1 LVVDGFD
8 NQPAQ
13 GYFAIYDGHGGR
25 GAVDFVAKTLHTVGL
40 DPPVLLGSNV
50 LFAVQNFLEIY
61 PKKSTM
67 AEAWKEAYV
76 HTDTQIA
83 ENKILYSGTTAVTA
97 FVRQKDGERW
107 LHVANVGDA
116 RAVLKYVYCFGAC
129 PKLFT
134 PLN

>member
-8 NQPAQ
+8 NQPHQ

-40 DPPVLLGSNV
+40 GPPFLLEVMFSK
-50 LFAVQNFLEIY
+50 NFLEIY

-116 RAVLKYVYCFGAC
+116 RAVLKYVYCLAPALAFY
-129 PKLFT
+129 T
-134 PLN
+134 N